1 MNSRKDTL
9 MTWIQTALMAALCYV
24 TFTFLQIKIPLPCGD
39 AVSIHIGNAVCVLA
53 ALLLGGVY
61 GGIAG
66 AVGMGIADVFDPVYL
81 TVAPK
86 TVFLK
91 FFIGLITG
99 YVAHHIARINE
110 HEEPGYW
117 LKWSVIASACGLGFN
132 VIFDPLVGYFYKM
145 YVLGQPQEVSALLA
159 KYSGGVTFIN
169 AVISTVLVAA
179 VYQVLRPALGKSG
192 LLTLQGSSGQNRKVS
207 QL

>member
-1 MNSRKDTL
+1 M
-9 MTWIQTALMAALCYV
+9 
-24 TFTFLQIKIPLPCGD
+24 TFTFLQIKIPLPGGD

-66 AVGMGIADVFDPVYL
+66 AVGMGIADIFDPVYL

-86 TVFLK
+86 TIFLK

-99 YVAHHIARINE
+99 FVAHRVAHINE
-110 HEEPGYW
+110 SHDTKYT

-145 YVLGQPQEVSALLA
+145 YVLGQPQELSSVLA
-159 KYSGGVTFIN
+159 KYSAGVTFLN
-169 AVISTVLVAA
+169 AIISTILVAA
-179 VYQVLRPALGKSG
+179 VYQVLRPALNRSG
-192 LLTLQGSSGQNRKVS
+192 FLKLTV
-207 QL
+207 